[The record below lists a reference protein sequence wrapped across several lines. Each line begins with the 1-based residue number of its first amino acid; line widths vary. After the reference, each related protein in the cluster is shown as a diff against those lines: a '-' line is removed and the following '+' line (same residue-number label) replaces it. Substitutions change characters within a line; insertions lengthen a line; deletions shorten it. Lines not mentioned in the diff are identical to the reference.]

1 MSVMAMYIKDAILAF
16 DVYFTIHISMYL
28 NVNLTISN
36 TTFNHIFN
44 RHWHVY
50 IEQGCDCIPIK
61 VS

>member
-1 MSVMAMYIKDAILAF
+1 MYIKDAILAF

-36 TTFNHIFN
+36 TTFNNIFN